1 MKRLLPLL
9 LLAGCAVSETAAT
22 TTLVPLNPDGK
33 PKATV
38 ILTLPGETTYPP
50 NVFAFFDDTVYYNDG
65 PTNLDDQSMLEYA
78 ELWCQLME
86 DGMQD
91 TDVVERI
98 NEGAIDDFD
107 RRQHFAIVIAGIKN
121 ICPSQ
126 QEKAEYIALNFPV
139 EKE

>member
-98 NEGAIDDFD
+98 NEGAIDEFD